1 MHHSY
6 KTEEQKHLNKLLK
19 FSNKLLSFGNR
30 LSCNRFVGALTDV
43 VEFREN
49 AVTKVRAG
57 HSEQTVGGDK
67 SWFTTA
73 DSFTPLTQ
81 LAKLSLQAV
90 NTNYSNET
98 DTGSV
103 V

>member
-1 MHHSY
+1 M
-6 KTEEQKHLNKLLK
+6 
-19 FSNKLLSFGNR
+19 
-30 LSCNRFVGALTDV
+30 
-43 VEFREN
+43 
-49 AVTKVRAG
+49 TKVRAG